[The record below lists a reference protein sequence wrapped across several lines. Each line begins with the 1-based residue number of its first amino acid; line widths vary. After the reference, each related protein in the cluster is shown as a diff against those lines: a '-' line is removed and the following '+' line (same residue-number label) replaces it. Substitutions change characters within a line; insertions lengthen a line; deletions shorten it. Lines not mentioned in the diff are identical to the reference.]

1 MVNIEDFLKNTKGE
15 IPLET
20 RLEIL
25 GKIEKTIRANERL
38 ITTALE
44 MDLNKTKLES
54 YLTEIALVYA
64 ELRYFKKNLKKLMK
78 PIKVKKTL
86 KNHGMKFSVLRKAHG
101 NVLIF
106 GPWNYPFFLLVMPII
121 GAIAGGN
128 RVVVKPSEFTK
139 FTSKQVKELFEP
151 FEDYILVQEGNAD
164 VANHLLSLK
173 FDFVFFTGSTR
184 VGKIVAQKC
193 SANLTPYHLELGGKS
208 PVIVDDAEDL
218 EFVTDK
224 IAYGKMINSGQTC
237 VAPDYL
243 LVNQKIEKVFIDKLK
258 ASLQKAVE
266 TNKYKS
272 IAKYTMNP
280 ERIEGLIFENKDQ
293 QVFDVPFGENQ
304 SVALIKALDNSKLWK
319 EEIFGT
325 VFPYKVYSEIE
336 EAIDTVNS
344 IDSTPLVMYLYS
356 SNPEIADIVER
367 NTNSGSFV
375 VNDTLVQLSNNNA
388 PFGGVGTSGQGRYFS
403 KHSFNAFTYERSIVK
418 TTKSNGIKIRN
429 KITEQNLKKYRK
441 LLEK

>member
-38 ITTALE
+38 VTTALE